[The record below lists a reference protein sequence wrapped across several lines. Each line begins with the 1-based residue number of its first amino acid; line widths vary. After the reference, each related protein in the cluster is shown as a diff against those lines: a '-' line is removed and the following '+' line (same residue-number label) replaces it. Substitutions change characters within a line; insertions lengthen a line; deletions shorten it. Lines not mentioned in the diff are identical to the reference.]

1 MTDHVGVSRKSLVF
15 STEAKGKL
23 WAVIMLSL
31 PTIVGTLYFLAGV
44 IQWRVS
50 PPSNVDPWR
59 PLTNA
64 ENVALTASIVAYF
77 AGYVGAAFGP
87 FLLPFA
93 AYSAWKLTRDTS
105 VRSSTAIWA
114 WTFVALGLA
123 AAVFFWSWLSKQN
136 IFI

>member
-1 MTDHVGVSRKSLVF
+1 MVF

-23 WAVIMLSL
+23 RAVILLSL
-31 PTIVGTLYFLAGV
+31 PTVVGTLYFLAGV
-44 IQWRVS
+44 IQSKVS
-50 PPSNVDPWR
+50 QPSDVDPWR
-59 PLTNA
+59 HFTTA
-64 ENVALTASIVAYF
+64 ENVVFTASIVVYF
-77 AGYVGAAFGP
+77 AAYVGAAFGP

-93 AYSAWKLTRDTS
+93 GYSAWNLTRDTS
-105 VRSSTAIWA
+105 VRSRAAIWA